1 MARLS
6 VAPRAKDDSK
16 FATFLDEYERRVE
29 ATPPGMC
36 AVAMQLDLLRAGG
49 CQTCGKCVPCR
60 EGIAHIE
67 TLLEE
72 VLAFDVEPDVL
83 DEIRAQATVVRD
95 TADCAIGWHAAE
107 VLLAGLNTFKEEF
120 ESHVKQGQCRE
131 GVAQTVPCETLCPAH
146 VNVPAYI
153 ALAGSGDYAGA
164 VGMIRKDNPFP
175 TACAFV
181 CEHPCENRCR
191 RTLIDAP
198 INIRGIKKF
207 AVDQLAADKVTTPAP
222 AAPTGKKI
230 AIVGGGPSGLTCAY
244 FCALMGHEVHVLE
257 MRKQLGG
264 MMRYGIPAYRFP
276 RERLDEDIRAIVSA
290 GNVTVHTEYRIDAEG
305 MRRLSEEYDAVY
317 VAIGAQGGKTLK
329 LEGADAEGVMSAVD
343 LLTKIGDDE
352 YPDFTG
358 KNVVVVGGGNVAMDC
373 ARTSV
378 RAGAASVTVAYRRR
392 LEDMTALRAEIDS
405 AMQEG
410 VEMMTLQ
417 APDHIEVENGQAVA
431 LYTQPQFIGPVKRRP
446 PGSAEGG
453 QTACA
458 RTCRRGAHRRGP
470 RHRECAVRGG
480 GHAGRSHL
488 LRSRRWLEV
497 GGSLDNVFVGGDCQ
511 VGPKTVIIAI
521 GAGKVAARNI
531 DDYLGFNHELDCGV
545 EVPPAA
551 ANWRQP
557 CGRVNIV
564 ERPARE
570 RKGDFDAVEVEMFTE
585 EAFQEARRCLRCD
598 HFGCGCLTR
607 EGSNMC
613 KVTIDG
619 VAVEVPEGST
629 ILDAAKRA
637 GVDIPTLCYMARD

>member
-6 VAPRAKDDSK
+6 VAPRAKDDAK

-29 ATPPGMC
+29 AMPPGMC

-72 VLAFDVEPDVL
+72 VLAFDAEPDVL

-107 VLLAGLNTFKEEF
+107 VLLAGLSMFKEEF
-120 ESHVKQGQCRE
+120 ESHVKQGKCRE

-164 VGMIRKDNPFP
+164 IGMVRKDNPFP

-181 CEHPCENRCR
+181 CEHPCEKRCR

-207 AVDQLAADKVTTPAP
+207 AVDQLAADQVPTPAP
-222 AAPTGKKI
+222 AAPTGKKV

-290 GNVTVHTEYRIDAEG
+290 GNVTVHTECRIDAEG

-329 LEGADAEGVMSAVD
+329 LDGADAEGVMSAVD
-343 LLTKIGDDE
+343 LLTKIGDDD

-431 LYTQPQFIGPVKRRP
+431 LYTQPQFIGPVKRGRP
-446 PGSAEGG
+446 APQKADKPLVRVPADVVLIAVGQDIESAPFEEAGM
-453 QTACA
+453 QAD
-458 RTCRRGAHRRGP
+458 RTYFEADDGLKS
-470 RHRECAVRGG
+470 V
-480 GHAGRSHL
+480 
-488 LRSRRWLEV
+488 
-497 GGSLDNVFVGGDCQ
+497 GSLDNVFVGGDCQ

-570 RKGDFDAVEVEMFTE
+570 RKGDFDAVEVEMSAE

-598 HFGCGCLTR
+598 HFGCGVLD
-607 EGSNMC
+607 EGR
-613 KVTIDG
+613 VQY
-619 VAVEVPEGST
+619 V
-629 ILDAAKRA
+629 
-637 GVDIPTLCYMARD
+637 

>member
-6 VAPRAKDDSK
+6 VAPRAKDDAK

-67 TLLEE
+67 TLLEK
-72 VLAFDVEPDVL
+72 VLAFDTEPDAL
-83 DEIRAQATVVRD
+83 DEIRAQAAVVRD

-107 VLLAGLNTFKEEF
+107 VLLAGLDTFKEEF
-120 ESHVKQGQCRE
+120 ESHVKQGKCRE

-164 VGMIRKDNPFP
+164 IGMIRKDNPFP

-191 RTLIDAP
+191 RMLIDAP

-207 AVDQLAADKVTTPAP
+207 AVDQLAADQVETPAP
-222 AAPTGKKI
+222 AAPTGKKV

-290 GNVTVHTEYRIDAEG
+290 GNVTVHTECRIDAEG

-329 LEGADAEGVMSAVD
+329 LDGADAEGVMSAVD
-343 LLTKIGDDE
+343 LLTKIGDGD

-417 APDHIEVENGQAVA
+417 APDHIEVEDGRAVA
-431 LYTQPQFIGPVKRRP
+431 LHTQPQFIGPVKRGRP
-446 PGSAEGG
+446 APQKADKPLVRVPADVVLIAVGQDIESAPFEEAGM
-453 QTACA
+453 QAD
-458 RTCRRGAHRRGP
+458 RTYFEADDGLKSA
-470 RHRECAVRGG
+470 
-480 GHAGRSHL
+480 
-488 LRSRRWLEV
+488 
-497 GGSLDNVFVGGDCQ
+497 GSLDNVFVGGDCQ

-531 DDYLGFNHELDCGV
+531 DDFLGFNHELDCGV

-570 RKGDFDAVEVEMFTE
+570 RKGDFDAVEVEMSAE

-598 HFGCGCLTR
+598 HFGCGVLD
-607 EGSNMC
+607 EGR
-613 KVTIDG
+613 VQY
-619 VAVEVPEGST
+619 V
-629 ILDAAKRA
+629 
-637 GVDIPTLCYMARD
+637 

>member
-6 VAPRAKDDSK
+6 VAPRAKDDAK

-49 CQTCGKCVPCR
+49 CQTCGKCVSCR

-72 VLAFDVEPDVL
+72 ALAFDAESDAL
-83 DEIRAQATVVRD
+83 EEIRAQAVVVRD

-107 VLLAGLNTFKEEF
+107 VLLAGLDTFKEEF

-164 VGMIRKDNPFP
+164 IGMIRKDNPFP

-207 AVDQLAADKVTTPAP
+207 AVDQLAADQVPTPAP

-290 GNVTVHTEYRIDAEG
+290 GNITVHTECRIDAEG
-305 MRRLSEEYDAVY
+305 MCRLSEEYDAVY

-329 LEGADAEGVMSAVD
+329 LDGADAEGVMSAAD
-343 LLTKIGDDE
+343 LLTKIGDGN

-431 LYTQPQFIGPVKRRP
+431 LYTQPQFIGPVKRGRP
-446 PGSAEGG
+446 APQKADKPLVRVPADVVLIAVGQDIESAPFEEAGM
-453 QTACA
+453 QAD
-458 RTCRRGAHRRGP
+458 RTYFEADDGLK
-470 RHRECAVRGG
+470 
-480 GHAGRSHL
+480 SM
-488 LRSRRWLEV
+488 
-497 GGSLDNVFVGGDCQ
+497 GSLDNVFVGGDCQ

-531 DDYLGFNHELDCGV
+531 DDFLGFNHELDCGV

-570 RKGDFDAVEVEMFTE
+570 RKGDFDAVEVEMSAE

-598 HFGCGCLTR
+598 HFGCGVLD
-607 EGSNMC
+607 EGR
-613 KVTIDG
+613 VQY
-619 VAVEVPEGST
+619 V
-629 ILDAAKRA
+629 
-637 GVDIPTLCYMARD
+637 

>member
-6 VAPRAKDDSK
+6 VAPRAKDDAK

-72 VLAFDVEPDVL
+72 VLAFDAEPDVL

-164 VGMIRKDNPFP
+164 IGMVRKDNPFP

-181 CEHPCENRCR
+181 CEHPCEDRCR

-207 AVDQLAADKVTTPAP
+207 AVDQLAADKVPTPAP

-276 RERLDEDIRAIVSA
+276 R
-290 GNVTVHTEYRIDAEG
+290 
-305 MRRLSEEYDAVY
+305 
-317 VAIGAQGGKTLK
+317 
-329 LEGADAEGVMSAVD
+329 
-343 LLTKIGDDE
+343 
-352 YPDFTG
+352 
-358 KNVVVVGGGNVAMDC
+358 
-373 ARTSV
+373 
-378 RAGAASVTVAYRRR
+378 
-392 LEDMTALRAEIDS
+392 
-405 AMQEG
+405 
-410 VEMMTLQ
+410 
-417 APDHIEVENGQAVA
+417 
-431 LYTQPQFIGPVKRRP
+431 
-446 PGSAEGG
+446 
-453 QTACA
+453 
-458 RTCRRGAHRRGP
+458 
-470 RHRECAVRGG
+470 
-480 GHAGRSHL
+480 
-488 LRSRRWLEV
+488 
-497 GGSLDNVFVGGDCQ
+497 
-511 VGPKTVIIAI
+511 
-521 GAGKVAARNI
+521 
-531 DDYLGFNHELDCGV
+531 
-545 EVPPAA
+545 
-551 ANWRQP
+551 
-557 CGRVNIV
+557 
-564 ERPARE
+564 
-570 RKGDFDAVEVEMFTE
+570 
-585 EAFQEARRCLRCD
+585 
-598 HFGCGCLTR
+598 
-607 EGSNMC
+607 
-613 KVTIDG
+613 
-619 VAVEVPEGST
+619 
-629 ILDAAKRA
+629 
-637 GVDIPTLCYMARD
+637 

>member
-6 VAPRAKDDSK
+6 VAPRAKDDAK

-72 VLAFDVEPDVL
+72 VLAFDAEPDAL
-83 DEIRAQATVVRD
+83 DEIRAQAAVVRD

-107 VLLAGLNTFKEEF
+107 VLLAGLDTFKEEF
-120 ESHVKQGQCRE
+120 ESHVKQGKCRE

-164 VGMIRKDNPFP
+164 IGMIRKDNPFP

-207 AVDQLAADKVTTPAP
+207 AVDQLAADQVPTPAP

-230 AIVGGGPSGLTCAY
+230 AVVGGGPSGLTCAY

-290 GNVTVHTEYRIDAEG
+290 GNVTVHTECRIDAEG

-329 LEGADAEGVMSAVD
+329 LDGADAEGVMSAVD
-343 LLTKIGDDE
+343 LLTKIGDGD

-417 APDHIEVENGQAVA
+417 APDHIEVEDGRAVA
-431 LYTQPQFIGPVKRRP
+431 LYAQPQFIGPVKRGRP
-446 PGSAEGG
+446 APQKADKPLVRVPADVVLIAVGQDIESAPFEEAGM
-453 QTACA
+453 QAD
-458 RTCRRGAHRRGP
+458 RTYFEADDGLKS
-470 RHRECAVRGG
+470 V
-480 GHAGRSHL
+480 
-488 LRSRRWLEV
+488 
-497 GGSLDNVFVGGDCQ
+497 GSLDNVFVGGDCQ

-531 DDYLGFNHELDCGV
+531 DDFLGFNHELDCGV

-570 RKGDFDAVEVEMFTE
+570 RKGDFDAVEVEMSAE

-598 HFGCGCLTR
+598 HFGCGVLD
-607 EGSNMC
+607 EGR
-613 KVTIDG
+613 VQY
-619 VAVEVPEGST
+619 V
-629 ILDAAKRA
+629 
-637 GVDIPTLCYMARD
+637 

>member
-107 VLLAGLNTFKEEF
+107 VLLAGLDAFKEEF

-164 VGMIRKDNPFP
+164 IGMIRKDNPFP

-290 GNVTVHTEYRIDAEG
+290 GNVTVHTECRIDAEG
-305 MRRLSEEYDAVY
+305 MRRLSEECDAVY

-329 LEGADAEGVMSAVD
+329 LDGADAEGVMSAVD
-343 LLTKIGDDE
+343 LLTKIGDGD

-431 LYTQPQFIGPVKRRP
+431 LYTQPQFIGPVKRGRP
-446 PGSAEGG
+446 APQKADKPLVRVPADVVLIAVGQDIESAPFEEAGM
-453 QTACA
+453 QAD
-458 RTCRRGAHRRGP
+458 RTYFEADDGLK
-470 RHRECAVRGG
+470 
-480 GHAGRSHL
+480 SM
-488 LRSRRWLEV
+488 
-497 GGSLDNVFVGGDCQ
+497 GSLDNVFVGGDCQ

-570 RKGDFDAVEVEMFTE
+570 RKGDFDAVEVEMSAE

-598 HFGCGCLTR
+598 HFGCGVLD
-607 EGSNMC
+607 EGR
-613 KVTIDG
+613 VQY
-619 VAVEVPEGST
+619 V
-629 ILDAAKRA
+629 
-637 GVDIPTLCYMARD
+637 

>member
-83 DEIRAQATVVRD
+83 EEIRAQAAVVRD

-120 ESHVKQGQCRE
+120 ESHVKQGKCRE

-164 VGMIRKDNPFP
+164 IGMIRKDNPFP

-207 AVDQLAADKVTTPAP
+207 AVDQLAADKVATPAP

-290 GNVTVHTEYRIDAEG
+290 GNVTVHTECRIDAEG
-305 MRRLSEEYDAVY
+305 MHRLSEEYDAVY

-329 LEGADAEGVMSAVD
+329 LDGADAEGVMSAVD
-343 LLTKIGDDE
+343 LLTKIGDEE

-431 LYTQPQFIGPVKRRP
+431 LYTQPQFIGPVKRGRP
-446 PGSAEGG
+446 APQKADKPLVRVPADVVLIAVGQDIESAPFEEAGM
-453 QTACA
+453 QAD
-458 RTCRRGAHRRGP
+458 RTYFEADDGLKSA
-470 RHRECAVRGG
+470 
-480 GHAGRSHL
+480 
-488 LRSRRWLEV
+488 
-497 GGSLDNVFVGGDCQ
+497 GSLDNVFVGGDCQ

-570 RKGDFDAVEVEMFTE
+570 RKGDFDTVEVEMSAE

-598 HFGCGCLTR
+598 HFGCGVLD
-607 EGSNMC
+607 EGR
-613 KVTIDG
+613 VQY
-619 VAVEVPEGST
+619 V
-629 ILDAAKRA
+629 
-637 GVDIPTLCYMARD
+637 

>member
-6 VAPRAKDDSK
+6 VAPRAKDDAK

-72 VLAFDVEPDVL
+72 VLAFDAEPDAL
-83 DEIRAQATVVRD
+83 DEIRAQAAVVRD

-107 VLLAGLNTFKEEF
+107 VLLAGLDTFKEEF
-120 ESHVKQGQCRE
+120 ESHVKQGKCRE

-164 VGMIRKDNPFP
+164 IGMIRKDNPFP

-207 AVDQLAADKVTTPAP
+207 AVDQLAADQVETPAP
-222 AAPTGKKI
+222 AAPTGKKV

-290 GNVTVHTEYRIDAEG
+290 GNVTVHTECRIDAEG

-329 LEGADAEGVMSAVD
+329 LDGADAEGVMSAVD
-343 LLTKIGDDE
+343 LLTKIGDGD

-417 APDHIEVENGQAVA
+417 APDHIEVEDGRAVA
-431 LYTQPQFIGPVKRRP
+431 LHTQPQFIGPVKRGRP
-446 PGSAEGG
+446 APQKADKPLVRVPADVVLIAVGQDIESAPFEEAGM
-453 QTACA
+453 QAD
-458 RTCRRGAHRRGP
+458 RTYFEADDGLKS
-470 RHRECAVRGG
+470 V
-480 GHAGRSHL
+480 
-488 LRSRRWLEV
+488 
-497 GGSLDNVFVGGDCQ
+497 GSLDNVFVGGDCQ

-531 DDYLGFNHELDCGV
+531 DDFLGFSHELDCGV

-570 RKGDFDAVEVEMFTE
+570 RKGDFDAVEVEMSAE

-598 HFGCGCLTR
+598 HFGCGVLD
-607 EGSNMC
+607 EGR
-613 KVTIDG
+613 VQY
-619 VAVEVPEGST
+619 V
-629 ILDAAKRA
+629 
-637 GVDIPTLCYMARD
+637 

>member
-1 MARLS
+1 
-6 VAPRAKDDSK
+6 
-16 FATFLDEYERRVE
+16 
-29 ATPPGMC
+29 
-36 AVAMQLDLLRAGG
+36 
-49 CQTCGKCVPCR
+49 
-60 EGIAHIE
+60 
-67 TLLEE
+67 
-72 VLAFDVEPDVL
+72 
-83 DEIRAQATVVRD
+83 
-95 TADCAIGWHAAE
+95 
-107 VLLAGLNTFKEEF
+107 
-120 ESHVKQGQCRE
+120 
-131 GVAQTVPCETLCPAH
+131 
-146 VNVPAYI
+146 
-153 ALAGSGDYAGA
+153 
-164 VGMIRKDNPFP
+164 
-175 TACAFV
+175 
-181 CEHPCENRCR
+181 
-191 RTLIDAP
+191 
-198 INIRGIKKF
+198 
-207 AVDQLAADKVTTPAP
+207 
-222 AAPTGKKI
+222 
-230 AIVGGGPSGLTCAY
+230 
-244 FCALMGHEVHVLE
+244 
-257 MRKQLGG
+257 

-290 GNVTVHTEYRIDAEG
+290 GNVTVHTECYIDAEG

-329 LEGADAEGVMSAVD
+329 LDGADAEGVMSAVD

-431 LYTQPQFIGPVKRRP
+431 LYTQPQFIGPVKRGRP
-446 PGSAEGG
+446 APQKADKPLVRAPADVVLIAVGQDIESAPFEEAGM
-453 QTACA
+453 QAD
-458 RTCRRGAHRRGP
+458 RTYFEADDGLKS
-470 RHRECAVRGG
+470 V
-480 GHAGRSHL
+480 
-488 LRSRRWLEV
+488 
-497 GGSLDNVFVGGDCQ
+497 GSLDNVFVGGDCQ

-531 DDYLGFNHELDCGV
+531 DDFLGFNHELDCGV

-570 RKGDFDAVEVEMFTE
+570 RKGDFDAVEVEMSAE

-598 HFGCGCLTR
+598 HFGCGVLD
-607 EGSNMC
+607 EGR
-613 KVTIDG
+613 VQY
-619 VAVEVPEGST
+619 V
-629 ILDAAKRA
+629 
-637 GVDIPTLCYMARD
+637 

>member
-6 VAPRAKDDSK
+6 VAPHAKDDAK

-60 EGIAHIE
+60 EGIVHIE

-72 VLAFDVEPDVL
+72 VLAFSADSDAL

-120 ESHVKQGQCRE
+120 ESHVKQGKCRE

-164 VGMIRKDNPFP
+164 IGMIRKDNPFP

-207 AVDQLAADKVTTPAP
+207 AVDQLAADQVPTPAP

-276 RERLDEDIRAIVSA
+276 RERLDEDIRAIVSS
-290 GNVTVHTEYRIDAEG
+290 GNVTVHTECRIDAEG

-329 LEGADAEGVMSAVD
+329 LDGADAEGVMSAVD
-343 LLTKIGDDE
+343 LLTKIGDDD

-358 KNVVVVGGGNVAMDC
+358 KNVVVIGGGNVAMDC

-417 APDHIEVENGQAVA
+417 APDHIEVEDGRAVA
-431 LYTQPQFIGPVKRRP
+431 LHTQPQFIGPVKRGRP
-446 PGSAEGG
+446 APQKADKPLVRVPADVVLIAVGQDIESAPFEEAGM
-453 QTACA
+453 QAD
-458 RTCRRGAHRRGP
+458 RTYFEADDGLK
-470 RHRECAVRGG
+470 
-480 GHAGRSHL
+480 SM
-488 LRSRRWLEV
+488 
-497 GGSLDNVFVGGDCQ
+497 GSLDNVFVGGDCQ

-570 RKGDFDAVEVEMFTE
+570 RKGDFDAVEVEMSAE

-598 HFGCGCLTR
+598 HFGCGVLD
-607 EGSNMC
+607 EGR
-613 KVTIDG
+613 VQY
-619 VAVEVPEGST
+619 V
-629 ILDAAKRA
+629 
-637 GVDIPTLCYMARD
+637 

>member
-6 VAPRAKDDSK
+6 VAPRAKDDAK

-72 VLAFDVEPDVL
+72 VLAFDAEPDVL

-107 VLLAGLNTFKEEF
+107 VLLAGLNTFIEEF
-120 ESHVKQGQCRE
+120 ESHVKQGKCCE

-164 VGMIRKDNPFP
+164 IGMVRKDNPFP

-207 AVDQLAADKVTTPAP
+207 AVDQLAADRAPTPAP

-290 GNVTVHTEYRIDAEG
+290 GNVTVHTECRIDAEG

-329 LEGADAEGVMSAVD
+329 LDGADAEGVMSAVD

-431 LYTQPQFIGPVKRRP
+431 LYTQPQFIGPVKRGRP
-446 PGSAEGG
+446 APQKADKPLVRVPADVVLIAVGQDIESAPFEEAGM
-453 QTACA
+453 QAD
-458 RTCRRGAHRRGP
+458 RTYFEADDGLKS
-470 RHRECAVRGG
+470 V
-480 GHAGRSHL
+480 
-488 LRSRRWLEV
+488 
-497 GGSLDNVFVGGDCQ
+497 GSLDNVFVGGDCQ

-570 RKGDFDAVEVEMFTE
+570 RKGDFDAVEVEMSAE

-598 HFGCGCLTR
+598 HFGCGVLD
-607 EGSNMC
+607 EGR
-613 KVTIDG
+613 VQY
-619 VAVEVPEGST
+619 V
-629 ILDAAKRA
+629 
-637 GVDIPTLCYMARD
+637 

>member
-6 VAPRAKDDSK
+6 VAPRAKDDAK

-60 EGIAHIE
+60 EGVAHIE

-72 VLAFDVEPDVL
+72 VLAFDAEPDAL
-83 DEIRAQATVVRD
+83 DEIRAQAAVVRD

-107 VLLAGLNTFKEEF
+107 VLLAGLDTFKEEF
-120 ESHVKQGQCRE
+120 ESHVKQGKCRE

-164 VGMIRKDNPFP
+164 IGMIRKDNPFP

-207 AVDQLAADKVTTPAP
+207 AVDQLAANQVETPAP
-222 AAPTGKKI
+222 AAPTGKKV

-290 GNVTVHTEYRIDAEG
+290 GNVTVHTECRIDAEG

-329 LEGADAEGVMSAVD
+329 LDGADAEGVMSAVD
-343 LLTKIGDDE
+343 LLTKIGDGD

-417 APDHIEVENGQAVA
+417 APDHIEVEDGRAVA
-431 LYTQPQFIGPVKRRP
+431 LRTQPQFIGPVKRGRP
-446 PGSAEGG
+446 APQKADKPLVRVPADVVLIAVGQDIESAPFEEAGM
-453 QTACA
+453 QAD
-458 RTCRRGAHRRGP
+458 RTYFEADDGLKS
-470 RHRECAVRGG
+470 V
-480 GHAGRSHL
+480 
-488 LRSRRWLEV
+488 
-497 GGSLDNVFVGGDCQ
+497 GSLDNVFVGGDCQ

-531 DDYLGFNHELDCGV
+531 DDYLGFNHEPDCGV

-570 RKGDFDAVEVEMFTE
+570 RKGDFDAVEVEMSAE

-598 HFGCGCLTR
+598 HFGCGVLD
-607 EGSNMC
+607 EGR
-613 KVTIDG
+613 VQY
-619 VAVEVPEGST
+619 V
-629 ILDAAKRA
+629 
-637 GVDIPTLCYMARD
+637 

>member
-6 VAPRAKDDSK
+6 VAPHAKDDAK

-60 EGIAHIE
+60 EGIVHIE

-72 VLAFDVEPDVL
+72 VLAFSADSDAL

-120 ESHVKQGQCRE
+120 ESHVKQGKCRE
-131 GVAQTVPCETLCPAH
+131 GMAQTVPCETLCPAH

-153 ALAGSGDYAGA
+153 ALAGSGDYVGA
-164 VGMIRKDNPFP
+164 IGMIRKDNPFP

-207 AVDQLAADKVTTPAP
+207 AVDQLAADQVPTPAP

-290 GNVTVHTEYRIDAEG
+290 GNVTVHTECRIDAEG

-329 LEGADAEGVMSAVD
+329 LDGADAEGVMSAVD
-343 LLTKIGDDE
+343 LLTKIGGDE

-431 LYTQPQFIGPVKRRP
+431 LYTQPQFIGPVKRGRP
-446 PGSAEGG
+446 APQKAGKPLVRVPADVVLIAVGQDIESAPFEEAGM
-453 QTACA
+453 QAD
-458 RTCRRGAHRRGP
+458 RTYFEADDGLKS
-470 RHRECAVRGG
+470 V
-480 GHAGRSHL
+480 
-488 LRSRRWLEV
+488 
-497 GGSLDNVFVGGDCQ
+497 GSLDNVFVGGDCQ

-570 RKGDFDAVEVEMFTE
+570 RKGDFDAVEVEMSAE

-598 HFGCGCLTR
+598 HFGCGVLD
-607 EGSNMC
+607 EGR
-613 KVTIDG
+613 VQY
-619 VAVEVPEGST
+619 V
-629 ILDAAKRA
+629 
-637 GVDIPTLCYMARD
+637 

>member
-6 VAPRAKDDSK
+6 VAPRAKDDAK

-72 VLAFDVEPDVL
+72 VLAFDAEPDAL
-83 DEIRAQATVVRD
+83 EEIRAQAAVVRD

-107 VLLAGLNTFKEEF
+107 VLLAGLDTFKEEF

-164 VGMIRKDNPFP
+164 IGMIRKDNPFP

-207 AVDQLAADKVTTPAP
+207 AVDQLAADQVPTPAP

-230 AIVGGGPSGLTCAY
+230 AVVGGGPSGLTCAY

-290 GNVTVHTEYRIDAEG
+290 GNVTVHTECRIDAEG

-329 LEGADAEGVMSAVD
+329 LDGADAEGVMSAVD
-343 LLTKIGDDE
+343 LLTKIGDGE

-417 APDHIEVENGQAVA
+417 APDHIEVEDGRAVA
-431 LYTQPQFIGPVKRRP
+431 LYAQPQFIGPVKRGRP
-446 PGSAEGG
+446 APQKADKPLVRVPADVVLIAVGQDIESAPFEEAGM
-453 QTACA
+453 QAD
-458 RTCRRGAHRRGP
+458 RTYFEADDGLKS
-470 RHRECAVRGG
+470 V
-480 GHAGRSHL
+480 
-488 LRSRRWLEV
+488 
-497 GGSLDNVFVGGDCQ
+497 GSLDNVFVGGDCQ

-531 DDYLGFNHELDCGV
+531 DDFLGFNHELDCGV

-570 RKGDFDAVEVEMFTE
+570 RKGDFDAVEVEMSAE

-598 HFGCGCLTR
+598 HFGCGVLD
-607 EGSNMC
+607 EGR
-613 KVTIDG
+613 VQY
-619 VAVEVPEGST
+619 V
-629 ILDAAKRA
+629 
-637 GVDIPTLCYMARD
+637 

>member
-72 VLAFDVEPDVL
+72 VLAFDAEPDVL

-120 ESHVKQGQCRE
+120 ENHVKQGKCRE

-164 VGMIRKDNPFP
+164 IGMVRKDNPFP

-198 INIRGIKKF
+198 ISIRGIKKF
-207 AVDQLAADKVTTPAP
+207 AVDQLAADKVPTPAP
-222 AAPTGKKI
+222 AAPTGKKV

-290 GNVTVHTEYRIDAEG
+290 GNVTVHTECRIDAEG

-329 LEGADAEGVMSAVD
+329 LDGADAGGVMSAVD
-343 LLTKIGDDE
+343 LLTKIGDGD

-431 LYTQPQFIGPVKRRP
+431 LYTQPQFIGPVKRGRP
-446 PGSAEGG
+446 APQKADKPLVRVPADVVLIAVGQDIKSAPFE
-453 QTACA
+453 
-458 RTCRRGAHRRGP
+458 
-470 RHRECAVRGG
+470 E
-480 GHAGRSHL
+480 AGMQADHTYFKADDGLKS
-488 LRSRRWLEV
+488 V
-497 GGSLDNVFVGGDCQ
+497 GSLDNVFVGGDCQ

-545 EVPPAA
+545 EVPPAT

-564 ERPARE
+564 ERSARE
-570 RKGDFDAVEVEMFTE
+570 RKGDFDAVEVEMSAE

-598 HFGCGCLTR
+598 HFGCGVLD
-607 EGSNMC
+607 EGR
-613 KVTIDG
+613 VQY
-619 VAVEVPEGST
+619 V
-629 ILDAAKRA
+629 
-637 GVDIPTLCYMARD
+637 

>member
-6 VAPRAKDDSK
+6 VAPRAKDDAK

-72 VLAFDVEPDVL
+72 VLAFDAEPDAL
-83 DEIRAQATVVRD
+83 DEIRAQAAVVRD

-107 VLLAGLNTFKEEF
+107 VLLAGLDTFKEEF
-120 ESHVKQGQCRE
+120 ESHVKQGKCRE

-164 VGMIRKDNPFP
+164 IGMIRKDNPFP

-207 AVDQLAADKVTTPAP
+207 AVDQLAADQVETPAP
-222 AAPTGKKI
+222 AAPTGKKV

-290 GNVTVHTEYRIDAEG
+290 GNVTVHTECRIDAEG

-329 LEGADAEGVMSAVD
+329 LDGADAEGVMSAVD
-343 LLTKIGDDE
+343 LLTKIGDGD

-417 APDHIEVENGQAVA
+417 APDHIEVEDGRAVA
-431 LYTQPQFIGPVKRRP
+431 LHTQPQFIGPVKRGRP
-446 PGSAEGG
+446 APQKADKPLVRVPADVVLIAVGQDIESAPFEEAGM
-453 QTACA
+453 QAD
-458 RTCRRGAHRRGP
+458 RTYF
-470 RHRECAVRGG
+470 E
-480 GHAGRSHL
+480 AGDGLKS
-488 LRSRRWLEV
+488 V
-497 GGSLDNVFVGGDCQ
+497 GSLDNVFVGGDCQ

-545 EVPPAA
+545 EVPPAV

-570 RKGDFDAVEVEMFTE
+570 RKGDFDAVEVEMSAE

-598 HFGCGCLTR
+598 HFGCGVLD
-607 EGSNMC
+607 EGR
-613 KVTIDG
+613 VQY
-619 VAVEVPEGST
+619 V
-629 ILDAAKRA
+629 
-637 GVDIPTLCYMARD
+637 

>member
-6 VAPRAKDDSK
+6 VAPRAKDDAK

-72 VLAFDVEPDVL
+72 VLAFDAEPDAL
-83 DEIRAQATVVRD
+83 DEIRAQAAVVRD

-107 VLLAGLNTFKEEF
+107 VLLAGLDTFKEEF
-120 ESHVKQGQCRE
+120 ESHVKQGKCRE

-164 VGMIRKDNPFP
+164 IGMIRKDNPFP

-207 AVDQLAADKVTTPAP
+207 AVDQLAADQVETPAP
-222 AAPTGKKI
+222 VAPTGKKV

-290 GNVTVHTEYRIDAEG
+290 GNVTVHTGCRIDAEG

-329 LEGADAEGVMSAVD
+329 LDGADAEGVMSAVD
-343 LLTKIGDDE
+343 LLTKIGDGD

-410 VEMMTLQ
+410 AEMMTLQ
-417 APDHIEVENGQAVA
+417 APDHIEVEDGRAVA
-431 LYTQPQFIGPVKRRP
+431 LHTQPQFIGPVKRGRP
-446 PGSAEGG
+446 APQKADKPLVRVPADVVLIAVGQDIESAPFEESGM
-453 QTACA
+453 QAD
-458 RTCRRGAHRRGP
+458 RTYFEADDGLKS
-470 RHRECAVRGG
+470 V
-480 GHAGRSHL
+480 
-488 LRSRRWLEV
+488 
-497 GGSLDNVFVGGDCQ
+497 GSLDNVFVGGDCQ
-511 VGPKTVIIAI
+511 VGPKTVIIAS
-521 GAGKVAARNI
+521 GAGKGAARNI
-531 DDYLGFNHELDCGV
+531 DDFLGFNHELDCGV

-570 RKGDFDAVEVEMFTE
+570 RKGDFDAVEVEMSAE

-598 HFGCGCLTR
+598 HFGCGVLD
-607 EGSNMC
+607 EGR
-613 KVTIDG
+613 VQY
-619 VAVEVPEGST
+619 V
-629 ILDAAKRA
+629 
-637 GVDIPTLCYMARD
+637 

>member
-6 VAPRAKDDSK
+6 VAPRAKDDAK
-16 FATFLDEYERRVE
+16 FAAFLDEYERRVE

-72 VLAFDVEPDVL
+72 VLAFDAEPDAL
-83 DEIRAQATVVRD
+83 DEIRAQAAVVRD

-107 VLLAGLNTFKEEF
+107 VLLAGLDTFKEEF
-120 ESHVKQGQCRE
+120 ESHVKQGKCRE

-164 VGMIRKDNPFP
+164 IGMIRKDNPFP

-207 AVDQLAADKVTTPAP
+207 AVDQLAADQVETPAP
-222 AAPTGKKI
+222 AAPTGKKV

-290 GNVTVHTEYRIDAEG
+290 GNVTVRTECRIDAEG

-329 LEGADAEGVMSAVD
+329 LDGADAEGVMSAVD
-343 LLTKIGDDE
+343 LLTKIGDGE

-410 VEMMTLQ
+410 VEIMTLQ
-417 APDHIEVENGQAVA
+417 APDHIEVEDGFAVA
-431 LYTQPQFIGPVKRRP
+431 LHTQPQFIGPVKRGRP
-446 PGSAEGG
+446 APQKADKPLVRVPADVVLIAVGQDIESAPFEEAGM
-453 QTACA
+453 QAD
-458 RTCRRGAHRRGP
+458 RTYFEADDGLKS
-470 RHRECAVRGG
+470 V
-480 GHAGRSHL
+480 
-488 LRSRRWLEV
+488 
-497 GGSLDNVFVGGDCQ
+497 GSLDNVFVGGDCQ

-531 DDYLGFNHELDCGV
+531 DDFLGFNHELDCGV

-570 RKGDFDAVEVEMFTE
+570 RKGDFDAVEVEMSAE

-598 HFGCGCLTR
+598 HFGCGVLD
-607 EGSNMC
+607 EGR
-613 KVTIDG
+613 VQY
-619 VAVEVPEGST
+619 V
-629 ILDAAKRA
+629 
-637 GVDIPTLCYMARD
+637 

>member
-29 ATPPGMC
+29 AAPPGMC

-72 VLAFDVEPDVL
+72 VLAFDAEPDVL
-83 DEIRAQATVVRD
+83 EEIRAQATVVRD

-107 VLLAGLNTFKEEF
+107 VLLAGLDTFKEEF
-120 ESHVKQGQCRE
+120 ESHVKQGKCRE

-164 VGMIRKDNPFP
+164 IGMVRKDNPFP

-207 AVDQLAADKVTTPAP
+207 AVDQLAADQVPTPAP
-222 AAPTGKKI
+222 AASTGKKI

-257 MRKQLGG
+257 MRKKLGG

-290 GNVTVHTEYRIDAEG
+290 GNVTVHTECRIDAEG
-305 MRRLSEEYDAVY
+305 MHRLSEEYDAVY

-358 KNVVVVGGGNVAMDC
+358 KNVVVIGGGNVAMDC

-431 LYTQPQFIGPVKRRP
+431 LYTQPQFIGPVKRGRP
-446 PGSAEGG
+446 APQKADKPPVRVPADVVLIAVGQDIESAPFEEAGM
-453 QTACA
+453 QAD
-458 RTCRRGAHRRGP
+458 RTYFEADDGLKS
-470 RHRECAVRGG
+470 V
-480 GHAGRSHL
+480 
-488 LRSRRWLEV
+488 
-497 GGSLDNVFVGGDCQ
+497 GSLDNVFVGGDCQ

-570 RKGDFDAVEVEMFTE
+570 RKGDFDAVEVEMSAE

-598 HFGCGCLTR
+598 HFGCGVLD
-607 EGSNMC
+607 EGR
-613 KVTIDG
+613 VQY
-619 VAVEVPEGST
+619 V
-629 ILDAAKRA
+629 
-637 GVDIPTLCYMARD
+637 

>member
-6 VAPRAKDDSK
+6 VAPRAKDDAK

-72 VLAFDVEPDVL
+72 VLAFDAEPDAL
-83 DEIRAQATVVRD
+83 DEIRAQAAVVRD

-107 VLLAGLNTFKEEF
+107 VLLAGLDTFKEEF
-120 ESHVKQGQCRE
+120 KSHVKQGTCRE
-131 GVAQTVPCETLCPAH
+131 GIAQTVPCETLCPAH

-153 ALAGSGDYAGA
+153 ALAGSGNYAGA
-164 VGMIRKDNPFP
+164 IGMIRKDNPFP

-207 AVDQLAADKVTTPAP
+207 AVDQLAADQVETPAP
-222 AAPTGKKI
+222 AAPTGKKV

-290 GNVTVHTEYRIDAEG
+290 GNVTVHTECRIDAEG

-343 LLTKIGDDE
+343 LLTKIGDGD

-417 APDHIEVENGQAVA
+417 APDHIEVEDGRAVA
-431 LYTQPQFIGPVKRRP
+431 LYVQPQFIGPVKRGRP
-446 PGSAEGG
+446 APQKADKPLVRVLADVVLIAVGQDIESAPFEEAGM
-453 QTACA
+453 QAD
-458 RTCRRGAHRRGP
+458 RTYFEADDGLKS
-470 RHRECAVRGG
+470 V
-480 GHAGRSHL
+480 
-488 LRSRRWLEV
+488 
-497 GGSLDNVFVGGDCQ
+497 GSLDNVFVGGDCQ

-570 RKGDFDAVEVEMFTE
+570 RKGDFDAVEVEMSAE

-598 HFGCGCLTR
+598 HFGCGVLD
-607 EGSNMC
+607 EGR
-613 KVTIDG
+613 VQY
-619 VAVEVPEGST
+619 V
-629 ILDAAKRA
+629 
-637 GVDIPTLCYMARD
+637 

>member
-6 VAPRAKDDSK
+6 VAPRAKDDAK

-72 VLAFDVEPDVL
+72 VLAFDAEPDAL
-83 DEIRAQATVVRD
+83 DEIRAQAAVVRD

-107 VLLAGLNTFKEEF
+107 VLLAGLDTFKEEF
-120 ESHVKQGQCRE
+120 ESHVKQGKCRE

-164 VGMIRKDNPFP
+164 IGMIRKDNPFP

-207 AVDQLAADKVTTPAP
+207 AVDQLAADQVETPAP
-222 AAPTGKKI
+222 AAPTGKKV

-290 GNVTVHTEYRIDAEG
+290 GNVTVHTECRIDAEG

-329 LEGADAEGVMSAVD
+329 LDGADAEGVMSAVD
-343 LLTKIGDDE
+343 LLTKIGDGD

-417 APDHIEVENGQAVA
+417 APDHIEVEDGRAVA
-431 LYTQPQFIGPVKRRP
+431 LHTQPQFIGPVKRGRP
-446 PGSAEGG
+446 APQKADKPLVRVPADVVLIAVGQDIESAPFEEAGM
-453 QTACA
+453 QAD
-458 RTCRRGAHRRGP
+458 RTYFEADDGLKS
-470 RHRECAVRGG
+470 V
-480 GHAGRSHL
+480 
-488 LRSRRWLEV
+488 
-497 GGSLDNVFVGGDCQ
+497 GSLDNVFVGGDCQ

-521 GAGKVAARNI
+521 GAGKVAACNI
-531 DDYLGFNHELDCGV
+531 DDFLGFNHELDCGI

-570 RKGDFDAVEVEMFTE
+570 RKGDFDAVEVEMSAE

-598 HFGCGCLTR
+598 HFGCGVLD
-607 EGSNMC
+607 EGR
-613 KVTIDG
+613 VQY
-619 VAVEVPEGST
+619 V
-629 ILDAAKRA
+629 
-637 GVDIPTLCYMARD
+637 

>member
-6 VAPRAKDDSK
+6 VAPRAKDDGK
-16 FATFLDEYERRVE
+16 FGSFVEEYERRVE

-36 AVAMQLDLLRAGG
+36 AVAFQLDLLRAGG

-60 EGIAHIE
+60 EDIARIE
-67 TLLEE
+67 QLLEE
-72 VLAFDVEPDVL
+72 VLAFDAEPGAL
-83 DEIRAQATVVRD
+83 DEIRAQAIAVRD

-107 VLLAGLNTFKEEF
+107 VLLNGLDTFKAEF
-120 ESHVKQGQCRE
+120 ESHVSQKQCRE

-146 VNVPAYI
+146 VNVPAYV
-153 ALAGSGDYAGA
+153 ALAGAGDYAGA
-164 VGMIRKDNPFP
+164 IGMIRKDNPFP
-175 TACAFV
+175 TACAYV

-207 AVDQLAADKVTTPAP
+207 AVDQLAADKVATPVP
-222 AAPTGKKI
+222 AAATGKKV

-244 FCALMGHEVHVLE
+244 FCALMGHEVHVFE

-276 RERLDEDIRAIVSA
+276 RERLDEDVRAIVDA
-290 GNVTVHTEYRIDAEG
+290 GDITVHTEVRIDTDG
-305 MRRLSEEYDAVY
+305 MKRLSAEYDAVY
-317 VAIGAQGGKTLK
+317 VAIGAQGGKTLR
-329 LEGADAEGVMSAVD
+329 LDGADAQGVMSAVD
-343 LLTKIGDDE
+343 LLTKIGDGE

-358 KNVVVVGGGNVAMDC
+358 KNVVVIGGGNVAMDC

-417 APDHIEVENGQAVA
+417 APDHIEVEDGHVAA
-431 LYTQPQFIGPVKRRP
+431 LYTQPQFIGPVKRGRP
-446 PGSAEGG
+446 AP
-453 QTACA
+453 QTADKPLVRIPA
-458 RTCRRGAHRRGP
+458 DVVLIAVGQDIESAPFEEAGMQADRTYFEADDGLKSVGA
-470 RHRECAVRGG
+470 
-480 GHAGRSHL
+480 
-488 LRSRRWLEV
+488 
-497 GGSLDNVFVGGDCQ
+497 LDNVFVGGDCQ

-531 DDYLGFNHELDCGV
+531 DDFLGFDHELDCGV
-545 EVPPAA
+545 AVPPAA
-551 ANWRQP
+551 ANWRTP

-570 RKGDFDAVEVEMFTE
+570 RKGDFDAVEVEMTAE

-598 HFGCGCLTR
+598 HYGCGVLD
-607 EGSNMC
+607 EGR
-613 KVTIDG
+613 VQY
-619 VAVEVPEGST
+619 V
-629 ILDAAKRA
+629 
-637 GVDIPTLCYMARD
+637 

>member
-6 VAPRAKDDSK
+6 VAPRAKDDAK

-29 ATPPGMC
+29 AMPPGMC

-72 VLAFDVEPDVL
+72 VLAFGVEPDVL

-107 VLLAGLNTFKEEF
+107 VLLAGLSMFKEEF
-120 ESHVKQGQCRE
+120 ESHVKQGKCRE

-164 VGMIRKDNPFP
+164 IGMVRKDNPFP

-181 CEHPCENRCR
+181 CEHPCEKRCR

-207 AVDQLAADKVTTPAP
+207 AVDQLAADQVPTPAP
-222 AAPTGKKI
+222 AAPTGKKV

-290 GNVTVHTEYRIDAEG
+290 GNVTVHTECRIDAEG

-329 LEGADAEGVMSAVD
+329 LDGADAEGVMSAVD

-410 VEMMTLQ
+410 VEVMTLQ

-431 LYTQPQFIGPVKRRP
+431 LYTQPQFIGPVKRGRP
-446 PGSAEGG
+446 APQKADKPLVRVPADVVLIAVGQDIESAPFEEAGM
-453 QTACA
+453 QAD
-458 RTCRRGAHRRGP
+458 RTYFEADDGLKS
-470 RHRECAVRGG
+470 V
-480 GHAGRSHL
+480 
-488 LRSRRWLEV
+488 
-497 GGSLDNVFVGGDCQ
+497 GSLDNVFVGGDCQ

-570 RKGDFDAVEVEMFTE
+570 RKGDFDAVEVEMSAE

-598 HFGCGCLTR
+598 HFGCGVLD
-607 EGSNMC
+607 EGR
-613 KVTIDG
+613 VQY
-619 VAVEVPEGST
+619 V
-629 ILDAAKRA
+629 
-637 GVDIPTLCYMARD
+637 

>member
-6 VAPRAKDDSK
+6 VAPRAKDDAK

-72 VLAFDVEPDVL
+72 VLAFDAEPDAL
-83 DEIRAQATVVRD
+83 DEIRAQAAVVRD

-107 VLLAGLNTFKEEF
+107 VLLAGLDTFKEEF
-120 ESHVKQGQCRE
+120 ESHVKQGKCRE

-164 VGMIRKDNPFP
+164 IGMIRKDNPFP

-207 AVDQLAADKVTTPAP
+207 AIDQLAADQVETPAP
-222 AAPTGKKI
+222 SAPTGKKI

-290 GNVTVHTEYRIDAEG
+290 GNVTVHTEVRIDAEG

-329 LEGADAEGVMSAVD
+329 LDGADAEGVMSAVD
-343 LLTKIGDDE
+343 LLTKIGDGD

-417 APDHIEVENGQAVA
+417 APDHIEVEDGRAVA
-431 LYTQPQFIGPVKRRP
+431 LHTQPQFIGPVKRGRP
-446 PGSAEGG
+446 APQKADKPLVRVPADVVLIAVGQDIESAPFEEAGM
-453 QTACA
+453 QAD
-458 RTCRRGAHRRGP
+458 RTYF
-470 RHRECAVRGG
+470 E
-480 GHAGRSHL
+480 AGDGLKS
-488 LRSRRWLEV
+488 V
-497 GGSLDNVFVGGDCQ
+497 GSLDNVFVGGDCQ

-531 DDYLGFNHELDCGV
+531 DDFLGFNHELDCGV

-570 RKGDFDAVEVEMFTE
+570 RKGDFDAVEVEMSAE

-598 HFGCGCLTR
+598 HFGCG
-607 EGSNMC
+607 
-613 KVTIDG
+613 V
-619 VAVEVPEGST
+619 
-629 ILDAAKRA
+629 LDKGR
-637 GVDIPTLCYMARD
+637 VQYV

>member
-72 VLAFDVEPDVL
+72 VLAFDAEPDVL
-83 DEIRAQATVVRD
+83 EKIRAQATVVRD

-107 VLLAGLNTFKEEF
+107 VLLTGLDSFKEEF
-120 ESHVKQGQCRE
+120 ENHVKQGKCRE

-153 ALAGSGDYAGA
+153 ALAGLGDYAGA
-164 VGMIRKDNPFP
+164 IGMIRKDNPFP

-181 CEHPCENRCR
+181 CEHPCEKRCR

-207 AVDQLAADKVTTPAP
+207 AVDQLAADQVPTPAP
-222 AAPTGKKI
+222 AAPTGKKV

-290 GNVTVHTEYRIDAEG
+290 GNVTVHTECRIDAEG
-305 MRRLSEEYDAVY
+305 MRRLSEEYDAAY

-329 LEGADAEGVMSAVD
+329 LDGADAEGVMSAVD

-378 RAGAASVTVAYRRR
+378 RAGAARVTVAYRRR

-431 LYTQPQFIGPVKRRP
+431 LYTQPQFIGPVKRGRP
-446 PGSAEGG
+446 APQKADKPLVRVPADVVLIAVGQDIESAPFEEAGM
-453 QTACA
+453 QAD
-458 RTCRRGAHRRGP
+458 RTYFEADDGLKS
-470 RHRECAVRGG
+470 V
-480 GHAGRSHL
+480 
-488 LRSRRWLEV
+488 
-497 GGSLDNVFVGGDCQ
+497 GSLDNVFVGGDCQ

-531 DDYLGFNHELDCGV
+531 DDFLGFNHELDCGV

-570 RKGDFDAVEVEMFTE
+570 RKGDFDAVEVEMSAE

-598 HFGCGCLTR
+598 HFGCGVLD
-607 EGSNMC
+607 EGR
-613 KVTIDG
+613 VQY
-619 VAVEVPEGST
+619 V
-629 ILDAAKRA
+629 
-637 GVDIPTLCYMARD
+637 

>member
-107 VLLAGLNTFKEEF
+107 VLLAGLDSFKEEF
-120 ESHVKQGQCRE
+120 ENHVKQGKCRE

-153 ALAGSGDYAGA
+153 ALAGLGDYAGA
-164 VGMIRKDNPFP
+164 IGMIRKDNPFP

-181 CEHPCENRCR
+181 CEHPCEKRCR

-207 AVDQLAADKVTTPAP
+207 AVDQLAADQVPTPAP
-222 AAPTGKKI
+222 AAPTGKKV

-290 GNVTVHTEYRIDAEG
+290 GNATVHTECRIDAEG

-317 VAIGAQGGKTLK
+317 VTIGAQGGKTLK
-329 LEGADAEGVMSAVD
+329 LDGADAEGVMSAVD

-431 LYTQPQFIGPVKRRP
+431 LYTQPQFIGPVKRGRP
-446 PGSAEGG
+446 APQKADKPLVRVPADVVLIAVGQDIESAPFEEAGM
-453 QTACA
+453 QAD
-458 RTCRRGAHRRGP
+458 RTYFEADDGLK
-470 RHRECAVRGG
+470 
-480 GHAGRSHL
+480 SM
-488 LRSRRWLEV
+488 
-497 GGSLDNVFVGGDCQ
+497 GSLDNVFVGGDCQ

-570 RKGDFDAVEVEMFTE
+570 RKGDFDAVEVEMSAE

-598 HFGCGCLTR
+598 HFGCGVLD
-607 EGSNMC
+607 EGR
-613 KVTIDG
+613 VQY
-619 VAVEVPEGST
+619 A
-629 ILDAAKRA
+629 
-637 GVDIPTLCYMARD
+637 

>member
-6 VAPRAKDDSK
+6 VAPRAKDDAK

-72 VLAFDVEPDVL
+72 VLAFDAESDAL
-83 DEIRAQATVVRD
+83 DEIRAQAAVVRD

-107 VLLAGLNTFKEEF
+107 VLLAGLDTFKEEF
-120 ESHVKQGQCRE
+120 ESHVKQGKCRE
-131 GVAQTVPCETLCPAH
+131 GVAQTVPCGTLCPAH

-164 VGMIRKDNPFP
+164 IGMIRKDNPFP

-207 AVDQLAADKVTTPAP
+207 AVDQLAADQVPTPAP

-230 AIVGGGPSGLTCAY
+230 AVVGGGPSGLTCAY

-290 GNVTVHTEYRIDAEG
+290 GNVTVHTECRIDAEG
-305 MRRLSEEYDAVY
+305 MRRLSAGYDAVY
-317 VAIGAQGGKTLK
+317 VSIGAQGGKTLK
-329 LEGADAEGVMSAVD
+329 LDGVDAEGVMSAVD
-343 LLTKIGDDE
+343 LLTKIGDDD

-417 APDHIEVENGQAVA
+417 APDHIEVEDGRAVA
-431 LYTQPQFIGPVKRRP
+431 LHTQPQFIGPVKRGRP
-446 PGSAEGG
+446 APQKADKPLVRVPADVVLIAVGQDIESAPFEEAGM
-453 QTACA
+453 QAD
-458 RTCRRGAHRRGP
+458 RTYFEADDGLKS
-470 RHRECAVRGG
+470 V
-480 GHAGRSHL
+480 
-488 LRSRRWLEV
+488 
-497 GGSLDNVFVGGDCQ
+497 GSLDNVFVGGDCQ

-531 DDYLGFNHELDCGV
+531 DDFLGFNHELDCGV

-570 RKGDFDAVEVEMFTE
+570 RKEDFDAVEVEMSAE

-598 HFGCGCLTR
+598 HFGCGVLD
-607 EGSNMC
+607 EGR
-613 KVTIDG
+613 VQY
-619 VAVEVPEGST
+619 V
-629 ILDAAKRA
+629 
-637 GVDIPTLCYMARD
+637 

>member
-6 VAPRAKDDSK
+6 VAPRAKDDAK

-72 VLAFDVEPDVL
+72 VLAFDAEPDVL

-107 VLLAGLNTFKEEF
+107 VLLAGLSMFKEEF
-120 ESHVKQGQCRE
+120 ESHVKQGKCRE

-164 VGMIRKDNPFP
+164 IGMVRKDNPFP

-181 CEHPCENRCR
+181 CEHPCEKRCR

-207 AVDQLAADKVTTPAP
+207 AVDQLAADQVPTPAP
-222 AAPTGKKI
+222 AAPTGKKV

-290 GNVTVHTEYRIDAEG
+290 GNVTVHTECRIDAEG

-329 LEGADAEGVMSAVD
+329 LDGADAEGVMSAVD

-431 LYTQPQFIGPVKRRP
+431 LYTQPQFIGPVKRGRP
-446 PGSAEGG
+446 APQRADKPLVRVPADVVLIAVGQDIESAPFEEAGM
-453 QTACA
+453 QAD
-458 RTCRRGAHRRGP
+458 RTYFEADDGLKS
-470 RHRECAVRGG
+470 V
-480 GHAGRSHL
+480 
-488 LRSRRWLEV
+488 
-497 GGSLDNVFVGGDCQ
+497 GSLDNVFVGGDCQ

-570 RKGDFDAVEVEMFTE
+570 RKGDFDAVEVEMSAE

-598 HFGCGCLTR
+598 HFGCGVLD
-607 EGSNMC
+607 EGR
-613 KVTIDG
+613 VQY
-619 VAVEVPEGST
+619 V
-629 ILDAAKRA
+629 
-637 GVDIPTLCYMARD
+637 

>member
-6 VAPRAKDDSK
+6 VAPRAKDDAK

-29 ATPPGMC
+29 ATPPGLC

-72 VLAFDVEPDVL
+72 VLAFDAESDAL
-83 DEIRAQATVVRD
+83 DEIRAQAAVVRD

-107 VLLAGLNTFKEEF
+107 VLLAGLDTFKEEF
-120 ESHVKQGQCRE
+120 ESHVKQGKCRE

-164 VGMIRKDNPFP
+164 IGMIRKDNPFP

-207 AVDQLAADKVTTPAP
+207 AVDQLAADQVETPAP
-222 AAPTGKKI
+222 AAPTGRKV

-290 GNVTVHTEYRIDAEG
+290 GNVTVHAECRIDAEG

-329 LEGADAEGVMSAVD
+329 LDGADAEGVMSAVD
-343 LLTKIGDDE
+343 LLTKIGDGD

-417 APDHIEVENGQAVA
+417 APDHIEVEDGRAVA
-431 LYTQPQFIGPVKRRP
+431 LHTQPQFIGPVKRGRP
-446 PGSAEGG
+446 APQKADKPLVRVPADVVLIAVGQDIESAPFEEAGM
-453 QTACA
+453 QAD
-458 RTCRRGAHRRGP
+458 RTYFEADDGLKSA
-470 RHRECAVRGG
+470 
-480 GHAGRSHL
+480 
-488 LRSRRWLEV
+488 
-497 GGSLDNVFVGGDCQ
+497 GSLDNVFVGGDCQ

-531 DDYLGFNHELDCGV
+531 DDFLGFNHELDCGV

-570 RKGDFDAVEVEMFTE
+570 RKGDFDAVEVEMSAE

-598 HFGCGCLTR
+598 HFGCGVLD
-607 EGSNMC
+607 EGR
-613 KVTIDG
+613 VQY
-619 VAVEVPEGST
+619 V
-629 ILDAAKRA
+629 
-637 GVDIPTLCYMARD
+637 

>member
-72 VLAFDVEPDVL
+72 VLAFSADSDAL

-120 ESHVKQGQCRE
+120 GNHVKQGKCRE

-164 VGMIRKDNPFP
+164 IGMVRKDNPFP

-181 CEHPCENRCR
+181 CEHPCEKRCR

-207 AVDQLAADKVTTPAP
+207 AVDQLAADQVPTPAP
-222 AAPTGKKI
+222 AAPTGKKV
-230 AIVGGGPSGLTCAY
+230 AIVGGGPSGLTCTY

-290 GNVTVHTEYRIDAEG
+290 GNVTVHTECRIDAEG

-358 KNVVVVGGGNVAMDC
+358 KNVVVIGGGNVAMDC

-392 LEDMTALRAEIDS
+392 LEDMTALRAGIDS

-431 LYTQPQFIGPVKRRP
+431 LYTQPQFIGPVKRGRP
-446 PGSAEGG
+446 APQKADKPLVRVPADVVLIAVGQDIESAPFEEAGM
-453 QTACA
+453 QAD
-458 RTCRRGAHRRGP
+458 RTYFEADDGLK
-470 RHRECAVRGG
+470 
-480 GHAGRSHL
+480 SI
-488 LRSRRWLEV
+488 
-497 GGSLDNVFVGGDCQ
+497 GSLDNVFVGGDCQ

-531 DDYLGFNHELDCGV
+531 DDYLGFDHELDCGV
-545 EVPPAA
+545 EVPPAT

-570 RKGDFDAVEVEMFTE
+570 RKGDFDAVEVEMSVE

-598 HFGCGCLTR
+598 HFGCGVLD
-607 EGSNMC
+607 EGR
-613 KVTIDG
+613 VQY
-619 VAVEVPEGST
+619 V
-629 ILDAAKRA
+629 
-637 GVDIPTLCYMARD
+637 

>member
-6 VAPRAKDDSK
+6 VAPRAKDDAK

-29 ATPPGMC
+29 AMPPGMC

-72 VLAFDVEPDVL
+72 VLAFGVEPDVL

-107 VLLAGLNTFKEEF
+107 VLLAGLSMFKEEF
-120 ESHVKQGQCRE
+120 ESHVKQGKCRE

-164 VGMIRKDNPFP
+164 IGMVRKDNPFP

-181 CEHPCENRCR
+181 CEHPCEKRCR

-207 AVDQLAADKVTTPAP
+207 AVDQLAADQVPTPAP
-222 AAPTGKKI
+222 AAPTGKKV

-290 GNVTVHTEYRIDAEG
+290 GNVTVHTECRIDAEG

-329 LEGADAEGVMSAVD
+329 LDGADAEGVMSAVD
-343 LLTKIGDDE
+343 LLTKIGDDD

-431 LYTQPQFIGPVKRRP
+431 LYTQPQFIGPVKRGRP
-446 PGSAEGG
+446 APQKADKPLVRVPADVVLIAVGQDIESAPFEEAGM
-453 QTACA
+453 QAD
-458 RTCRRGAHRRGP
+458 RTYFEADDGLKS
-470 RHRECAVRGG
+470 V
-480 GHAGRSHL
+480 
-488 LRSRRWLEV
+488 
-497 GGSLDNVFVGGDCQ
+497 GSLDNVFVGGDCQ

-551 ANWRQP
+551 ANWRLP

-570 RKGDFDAVEVEMFTE
+570 RKGDFDAVEVEMSAE

-598 HFGCGCLTR
+598 HFGCGVLD
-607 EGSNMC
+607 EGR
-613 KVTIDG
+613 VQY
-619 VAVEVPEGST
+619 V
-629 ILDAAKRA
+629 
-637 GVDIPTLCYMARD
+637 

>member
-6 VAPRAKDDSK
+6 VAPRAKDDAK

-72 VLAFDVEPDVL
+72 VLAFDAEPDAL
-83 DEIRAQATVVRD
+83 DEIRAQAAVVRD

-107 VLLAGLNTFKEEF
+107 VLLAGLDTFKEEF
-120 ESHVKQGQCRE
+120 ESHVKQGKCRE

-164 VGMIRKDNPFP
+164 IGMIRKDNPFP

-207 AVDQLAADKVTTPAP
+207 AVDQLAADQVETPAP
-222 AAPTGKKI
+222 SAPTGKKV

-290 GNVTVHTEYRIDAEG
+290 GNVTVHTECRIDAEG

-329 LEGADAEGVMSAVD
+329 LDGADAEGVMSAVD
-343 LLTKIGDDE
+343 LLTKIGDGD

-417 APDHIEVENGQAVA
+417 APDHIEVEDGRAVA
-431 LYTQPQFIGPVKRRP
+431 LHTQPQFIGPVKRGRP
-446 PGSAEGG
+446 APQKADKPLVRVLADVVLIAVGQDIESAPFEEAGM
-453 QTACA
+453 QAD
-458 RTCRRGAHRRGP
+458 RTYFEADDGLKS
-470 RHRECAVRGG
+470 V
-480 GHAGRSHL
+480 
-488 LRSRRWLEV
+488 
-497 GGSLDNVFVGGDCQ
+497 GSLDNVFVGGDCQ

-531 DDYLGFNHELDCGV
+531 DDFLGFNHELDCGV

-570 RKGDFDAVEVEMFTE
+570 RKGDFDAVEVEMSAE
-585 EAFQEARRCLRCD
+585 EAFQEACRCLRCD
-598 HFGCGCLTR
+598 HFGCGVLD
-607 EGSNMC
+607 EGR
-613 KVTIDG
+613 VQY
-619 VAVEVPEGST
+619 V
-629 ILDAAKRA
+629 
-637 GVDIPTLCYMARD
+637 

>member
-107 VLLAGLNTFKEEF
+107 VLLAGLDAFKEEF

-164 VGMIRKDNPFP
+164 IGMIRKDNPFP

-290 GNVTVHTEYRIDAEG
+290 GNVTVHTECRIDAEG
-305 MRRLSEEYDAVY
+305 MRRLSEECDAVY

-329 LEGADAEGVMSAVD
+329 LDGADAEGVMSAVD

-431 LYTQPQFIGPVKRRP
+431 LYTQPQFIGPVKRGRP
-446 PGSAEGG
+446 APQKADKPLVRVPADVVLIAVGQDIKSAPFEEAGM
-453 QTACA
+453 QAD
-458 RTCRRGAHRRGP
+458 RTYFEADDGLK
-470 RHRECAVRGG
+470 
-480 GHAGRSHL
+480 SM
-488 LRSRRWLEV
+488 
-497 GGSLDNVFVGGDCQ
+497 GSLDNVFVGGDCQ

-570 RKGDFDAVEVEMFTE
+570 RKGDFDAVEVEMSAE

-598 HFGCGCLTR
+598 HFGCGVLD
-607 EGSNMC
+607 EGR
-613 KVTIDG
+613 VQY
-619 VAVEVPEGST
+619 V
-629 ILDAAKRA
+629 
-637 GVDIPTLCYMARD
+637 